1 MATRT
6 PRPGEWFER
15 KVAVLRAA
23 PDLPRDAKA
32 LLAAVLA
39 APDDDAPR
47 LVYAD
52 WLLEQGDPRGEFI
65 AVQCELASL
74 GQDEAARA
82 TQLRAREAELLA
94 QHKKD
99 WVGHFPGSRT
109 EYGIVGGKTWVKGS
123 PTKWTFER
131 GFVRWVAMQTQ
142 DLVANAEGLFASEP
156 VYGVHLTD
164 PSVQLLVEQCP
175 SLERLRLLDLSR
187 VRLKEQGARSLFG
200 ARRFAALEVL
210 DLTLCGLGV
219 KGTQAAIDAC
229 DPAAFPRL
237 RTLRLWENSLGDKG
251 TLALSKWPLLGL
263 LSNLELGKNRIGE
276 KGGRALAE
284 SPFLERIE
292 ELSLVANALGDAEQE
307 LRARFGSRV
316 RFTFSDP

>member
-1 MATRT
+1 MATRV
-6 PRPGEWFER
+6 PRTGEWFER
-15 KVAVLRAA
+15 KVAVLRGA
-23 PDLPRDAKA
+23 PDRPRDAKA

-52 WLLEQGDPRGEFI
+52 WLMEQGDPRGEFI

-74 GQDEAARA
+74 GEAEAARA
-82 TQLRAREAELLA
+82 TELRAREAELLA
-94 QHKKD
+94 RHKKD

-109 EYGIVGGKTWVKGS
+109 EYGIVGGRTWVKGS
-123 PTKWTFER
+123 PTRWTFER

-142 DLVANAEGLFASEP
+142 DFVANAEGLFASEP

-175 SLERLRLLDLSR
+175 GLERLRMLDLSR

-200 ARRFAALEVL
+200 ARRFESLEVL
-210 DLTLCGLGV
+210 NLTLCGLGV

-229 DPAAFPRL
+229 AVAAFPRL
-237 RTLRLWENSLGDKG
+237 ETLQLWENALGDKG
-251 TLALSKWPLLGL
+251 AVALSRWPILGQ
-263 LSNLELGKNRIGE
+263 LSTLELGKNRVGA
-276 KGGRALAE
+276 KGGSALAE
-284 SPFLERIE
+284 SPFLQRIE
-292 ELSLVANALGDAEQE
+292 QLSLVANALGEAEQM

-316 RFTFSDP
+316 RLAFGEP